1 MANVEK
7 KIWIITEL
15 YYPTLN
21 STGYYMTEIA
31 EYLAKNN
38 QDVNVLC
45 SNLTYNTNLVT
56 TIKSEVRNKVRI
68 NRILLKQIDKNNFIF
83 RILRLTN
90 ASIKLFIKSLLLIS
104 RKDRVLIVTN
114 PAFLILLMPILKLI
128 KGIKYDLLVHDIFPE
143 NLVAIKKMKSSSL
156 IYKLIKFL
164 FDFSYSKAENCIVI
178 GRDMEKIVK
187 EKIGDK
193 SNITLIPNWAE
204 VDKIFP
210 VNKND
215 TNMINLLNLQGK
227 FIFQFAG
234 NLGHAQGLKNIL
246 DAISLIKNEDLHFL
260 FIGSGAME
268 SEIKLAA
275 KNSLLKNISL
285 IGFQDRSN
293 QNDFLN
299 ACDVALITL
308 SDGMLGLGVPSKAYN
323 IMAAGKPILIIADN
337 ASEIS
342 MCVKEYNLGWIVEPN
357 NPKLLSDTFEMI
369 YKDFSSGK
377 VNIENS
383 RIVAEKYFAKDIILS
398 QYDHFIK

>member
-68 NRILLKQIDKNNFIF
+68 NRVLLKQIDKNNFIF

-114 PAFLILLMPILKLI
+114 PAFLILLMPMLKLI

>member
-275 KNSLLKNISL
+275 TNSLLKNISL

>member
-56 TIKSEVRNKVRI
+56 TIKNEVRNKVRI

-114 PAFLILLMPILKLI
+114 PAFLILLMPMLKLI

-275 KNSLLKNISL
+275 TNSLLKNISL

>member
-68 NRILLKQIDKNNFIF
+68 NRVLLKQIDKNNFIF

>member
-68 NRILLKQIDKNNFIF
+68 NRVLLKQIDKNNFIF

-114 PAFLILLMPILKLI
+114 PAFLILLMPMLKLI

-246 DAISLIKNEDLHFL
+246 DAISLIKNEHLHFL

>member
-68 NRILLKQIDKNNFIF
+68 NRVLLKQIDKNNFIF

-114 PAFLILLMPILKLI
+114 PAFLILLMQMLKLI

-275 KNSLLKNISL
+275 KNSLLENISL

-383 RIVAEKYFAKDIILS
+383 RVVAEKYFAKDIILS

>member
-68 NRILLKQIDKNNFIF
+68 NRVLLKQIDKNNFIF

-275 KNSLLKNISL
+275 TNSLLKNISL

>member
-1 MANVEK
+1 M
-7 KIWIITEL
+7 
-15 YYPTLN
+15 
-21 STGYYMTEIA
+21 
-31 EYLAKNN
+31 
-38 QDVNVLC
+38 
-45 SNLTYNTNLVT
+45 
-56 TIKSEVRNKVRI
+56 
-68 NRILLKQIDKNNFIF
+68 
-83 RILRLTN
+83 
-90 ASIKLFIKSLLLIS
+90 
-104 RKDRVLIVTN
+104 
-114 PAFLILLMPILKLI
+114 
-128 KGIKYDLLVHDIFPE
+128 
-143 NLVAIKKMKSSSL
+143 
-156 IYKLIKFL
+156 
-164 FDFSYSKAENCIVI
+164 
-178 GRDMEKIVK
+178 K

-234 NLGHAQGLKNIL
+234 NLGHAQGLNNIL
-246 DAISLIKNEDLHFL
+246 DAISLIKNEHLHFL

>member
-68 NRILLKQIDKNNFIF
+68 NRVLLKQIDKNNFIF

-114 PAFLILLMPILKLI
+114 PAFLILLMPMLKLI

-275 KNSLLKNISL
+275 TNSLLKNISL

>member
-1 MANVEK
+1 MANIEK

-45 SNLTYNTNLVT
+45 SNLIYNTNLVT
-56 TIKSEVRNKVRI
+56 TIKNEIRNKVKI

-114 PAFLILLMPILKLI
+114 PAFLIILMPILKLI

-143 NLVAIKKMKSSSL
+143 NLVAIKKMKSSSMF
-156 IYKLIKFL
+156 YKIIKFL
-164 FDFSYSKAENCIVI
+164 FDFSYSKADNCIVI
-178 GRDMEKIVK
+178 GRDMEKIVRG
-187 EKIGDK
+187 KIGDK

-204 VDKIFP
+204 VDKIYP
-210 VNKND
+210 MNKND
-215 TNMINLLNLQGK
+215 TNMINLLNLHGK

-246 DAISLIKNEDLHFL
+246 HAISLTKNKNLHFL

-275 KNSLLKNISL
+275 TNSHLKNISL
-285 IGFQDRSN
+285 VGFQDRNN

-308 SDGMLGLGVPSKAYN
+308 GEGMLGLGVPSKAYN
-323 IMAAGKPILIIADN
+323 IMAVGKPILIIADKD
-337 ASEIS
+337 SEIS
-342 MCVKEYNLGWIVEPN
+342 LCVKEYDLGWTVEPN
-357 NPKLLSDTFEMI
+357 NPELLSDTFEMI

-377 VNIENS
+377 ANVENS
-383 RIVAEKYFAKDIILS
+383 RVVAEKYFAKEVILR
-398 QYDHFIK
+398 QYNHLIE

>member
-56 TIKSEVRNKVRI
+56 TIKNEVRNKVRI

>member
-1 MANVEK
+1 
-7 KIWIITEL
+7 
-15 YYPTLN
+15 
-21 STGYYMTEIA
+21 
-31 EYLAKNN
+31 
-38 QDVNVLC
+38 
-45 SNLTYNTNLVT
+45 
-56 TIKSEVRNKVRI
+56 
-68 NRILLKQIDKNNFIF
+68 
-83 RILRLTN
+83 
-90 ASIKLFIKSLLLIS
+90 
-104 RKDRVLIVTN
+104 
-114 PAFLILLMPILKLI
+114 
-128 KGIKYDLLVHDIFPE
+128 
-143 NLVAIKKMKSSSL
+143 
-156 IYKLIKFL
+156 
-164 FDFSYSKAENCIVI
+164 
-178 GRDMEKIVK
+178 
-187 EKIGDK
+187 
-193 SNITLIPNWAE
+193 
-204 VDKIFP
+204 
-210 VNKND
+210 
-215 TNMINLLNLQGK
+215 
-227 FIFQFAG
+227 
-234 NLGHAQGLKNIL
+234 
-246 DAISLIKNEDLHFL
+246 
-260 FIGSGAME
+260 ME

>member
-56 TIKSEVRNKVRI
+56 TIKNEVRNKVRI
-68 NRILLKQIDKNNFIF
+68 NRVLLKQIDKNNFIF

-114 PAFLILLMPILKLI
+114 PAFLILLMPMLKLI

>member
-56 TIKSEVRNKVRI
+56 TIKNEVRNKVRI
-68 NRILLKQIDKNNFIF
+68 NRVLLKQIDKNNFIF

>member
-68 NRILLKQIDKNNFIF
+68 NRVLLKQIDKNNFIF

-114 PAFLILLMPILKLI
+114 PAFLILLMPMLKLI

-215 TNMINLLNLQGK
+215 TNMINMLNLQGK

-234 NLGHAQGLKNIL
+234 NLGHAQGLNNIL